1 VSNKANWES
10 NMNTTSFPST
20 FNRSVSAPRGAE
32 PLASLAAALLR
43 WGSLRVQKARERREN
58 RRGLQEMW
66 ALAAQSESTQ
76 PSLAS
81 ELYAAA
87 RRYEGER

>member
-1 VSNKANWES
+1 
-10 NMNTTSFPST
+10 
-20 FNRSVSAPRGAE
+20 
-32 PLASLAAALLR
+32 
-43 WGSLRVQKARERREN
+43 
-58 RRGLQEMW
+58 MW